1 MISILV
7 ISVILVFIDQ
17 IIKYVVDLYMTLNS
31 SINII
36 NGFFRL
42 TYVRNEGAAFSLF
55 ENKQLFLIIITI
67 VALFLMFYFLKNKTF
82 KKHETI
88 IYSMILSGVLANLVD
103 RIFRGY
109 VIDFIDIKIFNY
121 NFPIF
126 NIADICIVLGTIFL
140 IIKILK
146 EKWYYDNKSRYKRC
160 GYKIR

>member
-1 MISILV
+1 MEMISILV

-67 VALFLMFYFLKNKTF
+67 VALFFMFYFLKNKTF

-109 VIDFIDIKIFNY
+109 VIDYLDFTIINY
-121 NFPIF
+121 DFPIF
-126 NIADICIVLGTIFL
+126 NLADIMIVLGCILL
-140 IIKILK
+140 IIITFIGDKKCKNLK
-146 EKWYYDNKSRYKRC
+146 
-160 GYKIR
+160 